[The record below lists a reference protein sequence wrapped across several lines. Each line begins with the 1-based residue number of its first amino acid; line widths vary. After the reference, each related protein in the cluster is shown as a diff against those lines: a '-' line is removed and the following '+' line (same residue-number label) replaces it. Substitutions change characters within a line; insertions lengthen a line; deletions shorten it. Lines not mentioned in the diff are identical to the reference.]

1 MLLNFA
7 CFTEFRTM
15 LCCSAYCLYAL
26 RDTKS
31 SIQGKEDRKSYW
43 QKFRE
48 RNQVRAKPKGKSNG
62 ETDDILRVRPDPPD
76 TAIPTAFV
84 NPERMALINSATSL
98 DRSAGMS
105 NDRNKRHGSVASTDA
120 PSAPNGKARRQARAK
135 QKKAGAQGGMRR
147 DEPNYTLGS
156 RVD

>member
-26 RDTKS
+26 RNTKS

-48 RNQVRAKPKGKSNG
+48 PNQVRAKPKGKSNG
-62 ETDDILRVRPDPPD
+62 ETGDILRVRPDPPD
-76 TAIPTAFV
+76 TAIPAVFV
-84 NPERMALINSATSL
+84 NPERMALINLAISPDGSSGTSN
-98 DRSAGMS
+98 G
-105 NDRNKRHGSVASTDA
+105 RNKHHGSVASTDA
-120 PSAPNGKARRQARAK
+120 PCAPNGKARRQARAK